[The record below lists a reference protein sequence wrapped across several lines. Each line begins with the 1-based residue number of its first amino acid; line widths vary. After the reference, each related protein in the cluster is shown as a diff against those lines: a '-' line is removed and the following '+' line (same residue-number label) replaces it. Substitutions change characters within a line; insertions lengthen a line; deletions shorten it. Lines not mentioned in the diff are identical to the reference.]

1 MGPRRIQARPRIPEK
16 RQWMGHTRIQARPR
30 IKRQCLGPGRIQAR
44 PAGASRRSSSNG
56 REQLRGSSTRV
67 AMAPGWASP
76 TTRPSRAWGGADTPR
91 AHRRRLQG
99 LVGGQG
105 SYLHVQVHGQGGRL
119 QPEEGG
125 LATEAER
132 EALEETGLSVTLRE
146 LFYVY
151 SDPKRDSRQHNLS
164 VVFTATASGT
174 PKGADDAE
182 EARVFSLRELPILVF
197 DHARILRDYQHYLAT
212 GERPDPQE
220 GR

>member
-1 MGPRRIQARPRIPEK
+1 MDRLNTTKIAAIGAKVLEYRNPTPTVDLIIAQGEGVVLIRRRNPP
-16 RQWMGHTRIQARPR
+16 
-30 IKRQCLGPGRIQAR
+30 L
-44 PAGASRRSSSNG
+44 
-56 REQLRGSSTRV
+56 
-67 AMAPGWASP
+67 GWALP
-76 TTRPSRAWGGADTPR
+76 GGFVD
-91 AHRRRLQG
+91 
-99 LVGGQG
+99 
-105 SYLHVQVHGQGGRL
+105 
-119 QPEEGG
+119 EGETVE
-125 LATEAER
+125 AAAER